1 MCPCRA
7 RAHLI
12 ISGGYS
18 MKTQMR
24 FQKYICLVMII
35 VGALALVYAFCYAT
49 GGLSELGS
57 VLKANGQSQFKASE
71 GKYDATLAIDI
82 KGFNDALMYCGIVMI
97 LLAVGLYIT
106 ACNSRRNYYITNYVA
121 TGVCAGGNIVMS
133 IILMALNGVWMGRFK
148 NVDFASWAQYNAD
161 GLEEYHSLGVTDPE
175 VLAGFSHYSE
185 STTWFAVG
193 FAVYVIVILASV
205 LLILNLV
212 WKIKLMQGEKKL
224 LNGANTV
231 EGGVAV

>member
-7 RAHLI
+7 RAHRI

-35 VGALALVYAFCYAT
+35 VGALALAYAFCYAT
-49 GGLSELGS
+49 GGLSELGNVIKS
-57 VLKANGQSQFKASE
+57 NGQSQFKAAE

-82 KGFNDALMYCGIVMI
+82 QGFNTALMYCGIVMI
-97 LLAVGLYIT
+97 LLAVCLYIT
-106 ACNSRRNYYITNYVA
+106 ACNKRRNYYITNYVA
-121 TGVCAGGNIVMS
+121 TGACAGGNIIMS
-133 IILMALNGVWMGRFK
+133 VILMALNGVWMGRFK
-148 NVDFASWAQYNAD
+148 NVDFEAWAKYNAVGAGPYIEE
-161 GLEEYHSLGVTDPE
+161 GLEIPE
-175 VLAGFSHYSE
+175 GFSYYSE
-185 STTWFAVG
+185 STTWFSLG
-193 FAVYVIVILASV
+193 FVVYILVIIASV